1 MMHMSAL
8 NVYIELPGNVRFI
21 LHMLREA
28 GHEAYVVGG
37 CVRDSIMGRKPHDWD
52 ICTSAKPEQVIEI
65 FNHYKVIPTGLKHG
79 TVTIMKNDKPYEI
92 TTYRVDGEYDDAR
105 HPKDVTFT
113 TSLEEDLSR
122 RDFTMNALAYNN
134 NNDLVD
140 LFGGVNDIKNGIV
153 RCVGNPRERFS
164 EDTLRIMRALR
175 FATRFGFKIEENTF
189 AAMKEK
195 KSLLSKISAERINSE
210 LTQIIM
216 CEAEDVAR
224 ILYKAED
231 ILFELFPALRE
242 NDGSYINNILHSNK
256 IKSVRL
262 ALLFDFP
269 EEQLKDILTNLR
281 YDNETISS
289 VLNTRKYGQ
298 QILKYDSDKYTI
310 EYFLKR
316 IMHDIGYE
324 DTQKALFY
332 CIAYSRA
339 KSNEKQELLFINMLY
354 VVMVIND
361 RNECYK
367 LSQLAVNGN
376 DIKHFGYKG
385 QQIGTVLNYLLD
397 MVMRGV
403 LENNKPILLKRVEE
417 LGEV

>member
-1 MMHMSAL
+1 MHMSAL
-8 NVYIELPGNVRFI
+8 NVYIELPENVRFI

-140 LFGGVNDIKNGIV
+140 LFGGVNDIKNGVV
-153 RCVGNPRERFS
+153 RCVGNPSERFS
-164 EDTLRIMRALR
+164 EDALRIMRALR

-189 AAMKEK
+189 ASMKEK

-298 QILKYDSDKYTI
+298 QILKYDSEKYTI

-339 KSNEKQELLFINMLY
+339 KSNEKQELLFTNMLY

-397 MVMRGV
+397 MVMKGI
-403 LENNKPILLKRVEE
+403 LENNKPTLLKRVEE

>member
-140 LFGGVNDIKNGIV
+140 LFDGVNDIKNGIV
-153 RCVGNPRERFS
+153 RCVGNPKERFS
-164 EDTLRIMRALR
+164 EDALRIMRALR

-339 KSNEKQELLFINMLY
+339 KSNEKQELLFTNMLY
-354 VVMVIND
+354 VAMVIND

-397 MVMRGV
+397 MVMKGV
-403 LENNKPILLKRVEE
+403 LENNKPTLLKRVEE

>member
-140 LFGGVNDIKNGIV
+140 LFDGVNDIKNGIV

-164 EDTLRIMRALR
+164 EDALRIMRALR
-175 FATRFGFKIEENTF
+175 FATRFGFKIDENTF

-242 NDGSYINNILHSNK
+242 NDSSYINNILHSNK

-339 KSNEKQELLFINMLY
+339 KSNEKQELLFTNMLY
-354 VVMVIND
+354 VAMVIND

-397 MVMRGV
+397 MVMKGV
-403 LENNKPILLKRVEE
+403 LENNKPTLLKRVEE

>member
-1 MMHMSAL
+1 MHMSAL

-164 EDTLRIMRALR
+164 EDALRIMRALR

-298 QILKYDSDKYTI
+298 QILKYDSEKYTI

-339 KSNEKQELLFINMLY
+339 KSNEKQELLFTNMLY

-397 MVMRGV
+397 MVMKGV
-403 LENNKPILLKRVEE
+403 LENNKPTLLKRVEE

>member
-1 MMHMSAL
+1 MHMSAL

-164 EDTLRIMRALR
+164 EDALRIMRALR

-339 KSNEKQELLFINMLY
+339 KSNEKQELLFTNMLY
-354 VVMVIND
+354 VAMVIND
-361 RNECYK
+361 RNECYR
-367 LSQLAVNGN
+367 LSQLAINGN

-397 MVMRGV
+397 MVMKGV
-403 LENNKPILLKRVEE
+403 LENNKPTLLKRVEE

>member
-1 MMHMSAL
+1 MHMSAL

-113 TSLEEDLSR
+113 TSLEENLSR

-140 LFGGVNDIKNGIV
+140 LFGGVNDIKNGVV

-164 EDTLRIMRALR
+164 EDALRIMRALR

-189 AAMKEK
+189 ASMKEK

-339 KSNEKQELLFINMLY
+339 KSNEKQELLFTNMLY
-354 VVMVIND
+354 VAMVIND

-397 MVMRGV
+397 MVMKGV
-403 LENNKPILLKRVEE
+403 LENNKPTLLKRVEE

>member
-164 EDTLRIMRALR
+164 EDALRIMRALR

-316 IMHDIGYE
+316 IMHDIGYK

-339 KSNEKQELLFINMLY
+339 KSNEKQELLFTNMLY
-354 VVMVIND
+354 VAMVIND

-397 MVMRGV
+397 MVMKGV
-403 LENNKPILLKRVEE
+403 LENNKPTLLKRVEE

>member
-164 EDTLRIMRALR
+164 EDALRIMRALR
-175 FATRFGFKIEENTF
+175 FATRFGFKIEKNTF

-339 KSNEKQELLFINMLY
+339 KSNEKQELLFTNMLY
-354 VVMVIND
+354 VAMVIND

-397 MVMRGV
+397 MVMKGV
-403 LENNKPILLKRVEE
+403 LENNKPTLLKRVEE

>member
-1 MMHMSAL
+1 MHMSVL

-37 CVRDSIMGRKPHDWD
+37 CVRDSIMRRKPHDWD

-164 EDTLRIMRALR
+164 EDALRIMRALR

-231 ILFELFPALRE
+231 ILFELFSALRE

-339 KSNEKQELLFINMLY
+339 KSNEKQELLFTNMLY
-354 VVMVIND
+354 VAMVIND

-367 LSQLAVNGN
+367 LSQLAINGN

-397 MVMRGV
+397 MVMKGV
-403 LENNKPILLKRVEE
+403 LENNKPTLLKRVEE

>member
-140 LFGGVNDIKNGIV
+140 LFGGINDIKNGIV

-164 EDTLRIMRALR
+164 EDALRIMRALR

-195 KSLLSKISAERINSE
+195 KLLLSKISAERINSE

-339 KSNEKQELLFINMLY
+339 KSNEKQELLFTNMLY

-397 MVMRGV
+397 MVMKGV
-403 LENNKPILLKRVEE
+403 LENNKPTLLKRVEE

>member
-164 EDTLRIMRALR
+164 EDALRIMRALR

-339 KSNEKQELLFINMLY
+339 KSNEKQELLFTNMLY
-354 VVMVIND
+354 VAMVIND

-397 MVMRGV
+397 MVMKGV
-403 LENNKPILLKRVEE
+403 LENNKPTLLKRVEE

>member
-164 EDTLRIMRALR
+164 EDALRIMRALR

-195 KSLLSKISAERINSE
+195 KLLLSKISAERINSE

-256 IKSVRL
+256 IKSIRL

-339 KSNEKQELLFINMLY
+339 KSNEKQELLFTNMLY

-397 MVMRGV
+397 MVMKGV
-403 LENNKPILLKRVEE
+403 LENNKPTLLKRVEE

>member
-28 GHEAYVVGG
+28 GYEAYVVGG

-164 EDTLRIMRALR
+164 EDALRIMRALR
-175 FATRFGFKIEENTF
+175 FATRFGFKIDENTF

-316 IMHDIGYE
+316 IMHDVGYE

-339 KSNEKQELLFINMLY
+339 KSNEKQELLFTNMLY
-354 VVMVIND
+354 VAMVIND

-397 MVMRGV
+397 MVMKGV
-403 LENNKPILLKRVEE
+403 LENNKPTLLKRVEE

>member
-1 MMHMSAL
+1 MHMSAL

-164 EDTLRIMRALR
+164 EDALRIMRALR

-189 AAMKEK
+189 ASMKEK

-298 QILKYDSDKYTI
+298 QILKYDSEKYTI

-339 KSNEKQELLFINMLY
+339 KSNEKQELLFTNILY

-397 MVMRGV
+397 MVMKGI
-403 LENNKPILLKRVEE
+403 LENNKPTLLKRVEE

>member
-1 MMHMSAL
+1 MHMSAL

-164 EDTLRIMRALR
+164 EDALRIMRALR

-242 NDGSYINNILHSNK
+242 NDGSYSNNILHSNK

-339 KSNEKQELLFINMLY
+339 KSNEKQELLFTNMLY
-354 VVMVIND
+354 VAMVIND

-397 MVMRGV
+397 MVMKGV
-403 LENNKPILLKRVEE
+403 LENNKPTLLKRVEE

>member
-153 RCVGNPRERFS
+153 CCVGNPRERFS
-164 EDTLRIMRALR
+164 EDALRIMRALR

-339 KSNEKQELLFINMLY
+339 KSNEKQELLFTNMLY
-354 VVMVIND
+354 VAMVIND

-367 LSQLAVNGN
+367 LSQLAINGN

-397 MVMRGV
+397 MVMKGV
-403 LENNKPILLKRVEE
+403 LENNKPTLLKRVEE

>member
-1 MMHMSAL
+1 MHMSAL

-153 RCVGNPRERFS
+153 CCVGNPRERFS
-164 EDTLRIMRALR
+164 EDALRIMRALR

-339 KSNEKQELLFINMLY
+339 KSNEKQELLFTNMLY
-354 VVMVIND
+354 VAMVIND

-367 LSQLAVNGN
+367 LSQLAINGN

-397 MVMRGV
+397 MVMKGV
-403 LENNKPILLKRVEE
+403 LENNKPTLLKRVEE

>member
-37 CVRDSIMGRKPHDWD
+37 CVRDSIMGREPHDWD

-164 EDTLRIMRALR
+164 EDALRIMRALR

-339 KSNEKQELLFINMLY
+339 KSNEKQELLFTNMLY
-354 VVMVIND
+354 VAMVIND
-361 RNECYK
+361 RNECYR
-367 LSQLAVNGN
+367 LSQLAINGN

-397 MVMRGV
+397 MVMKGV
-403 LENNKPILLKRVEE
+403 LENNKPTLLKRVEE

>member
-1 MMHMSAL
+1 MHMSAL

-140 LFGGVNDIKNGIV
+140 LFGGVNDIKNGVV

-164 EDTLRIMRALR
+164 EDALRIMRALR

-189 AAMKEK
+189 ASMKEK

-298 QILKYDSDKYTI
+298 QILKYDSEKYTI

-339 KSNEKQELLFINMLY
+339 KSNEKQELLFTNMLY

-397 MVMRGV
+397 MVMKGI
-403 LENNKPILLKRVEE
+403 LENNKPTLLKRVEE

>member
-1 MMHMSAL
+1 MHMSAL

-65 FNHYKVIPTGLKHG
+65 FNHYKVIPIGLKHG

-92 TTYRVDGEYDDAR
+92 TTYRVDGEYDDTR

-140 LFGGVNDIKNGIV
+140 LFGGVNDIKNGVV

-164 EDTLRIMRALR
+164 EDALRIMRALR

-189 AAMKEK
+189 ASMKEK

-298 QILKYDSDKYTI
+298 QILKYDSEKYTI

-339 KSNEKQELLFINMLY
+339 KSNEKQELLFTNMLY

-397 MVMRGV
+397 MVMKGI
-403 LENNKPILLKRVEE
+403 LENNKPTLLKRVEE

>member
-164 EDTLRIMRALR
+164 EDALRIMRALR
-175 FATRFGFKIEENTF
+175 FATRFGFKIDENTF

-339 KSNEKQELLFINMLY
+339 KSNEKQELLFTNMLY
-354 VVMVIND
+354 VAMVIND

-397 MVMRGV
+397 MVMKGV
-403 LENNKPILLKRVEE
+403 LENNKPTLLKRVEE

>member
-105 HPKDVTFT
+105 HPKDITFT

-164 EDTLRIMRALR
+164 EDALRIMRALR

-339 KSNEKQELLFINMLY
+339 KSNEKQELLFTNMLY
-354 VVMVIND
+354 VAMVIND

-397 MVMRGV
+397 MVMKGV

>member
-140 LFGGVNDIKNGIV
+140 LFDGVNDIKNGIV
-153 RCVGNPRERFS
+153 CCVGNPRERFS
-164 EDTLRIMRALR
+164 EDALRIMRALR
-175 FATRFGFKIEENTF
+175 FATRFGFKIDENTF

-339 KSNEKQELLFINMLY
+339 KSNEKQELLFTNMLY
-354 VVMVIND
+354 VAMVIND

-397 MVMRGV
+397 MVMKGV
-403 LENNKPILLKRVEE
+403 LENNKPTLLKRVEE

>member
-1 MMHMSAL
+1 MHMSAL

-164 EDTLRIMRALR
+164 EDALRIMRALR

-298 QILKYDSDKYTI
+298 QILKYDSEKYTI

-339 KSNEKQELLFINMLY
+339 KSNEKQELLFTNMLY

-397 MVMRGV
+397 MVMKGI
-403 LENNKPILLKRVEE
+403 LENNKPTLLKRVEE

>member
-1 MMHMSAL
+1 MHMSAL

-164 EDTLRIMRALR
+164 EDALRIMRALR

-189 AAMKEK
+189 ASMKEK

-242 NDGSYINNILHSNK
+242 NDGLYINNILHSNK

-298 QILKYDSDKYTI
+298 QILKYDSEKYTI

-339 KSNEKQELLFINMLY
+339 KSNEKQELLFTNMLY
-354 VVMVIND
+354 IVMVIND
-361 RNECYK
+361 RDECYK

-376 DIKHFGYKG
+376 DIKRFGYKG

-397 MVMRGV
+397 MVMKGV
-403 LENNKPILLKRVEE
+403 LENNKPTLLKRVEE

>member
-1 MMHMSAL
+1 MHMSAL

-79 TVTIMKNDKPYEI
+79 TVTIMKNDKLYEI

-140 LFGGVNDIKNGIV
+140 LFGGVNDIKNGVV

-164 EDTLRIMRALR
+164 EDALRIMRALR

-189 AAMKEK
+189 ASMKEK

-231 ILFELFPALRE
+231 ILFELFPALQE

-298 QILKYDSDKYTI
+298 QILKYDSEKYTI

-339 KSNEKQELLFINMLY
+339 KSNEKQELLFTNMLY

-397 MVMRGV
+397 MVMKGI
-403 LENNKPILLKRVEE
+403 LENNKPTLLKRVEE

>member
-164 EDTLRIMRALR
+164 EDALRIMRALR

-339 KSNEKQELLFINMLY
+339 KSNEKQELLFTNMLY

>member
-1 MMHMSAL
+1 MHMSVL

-37 CVRDSIMGRKPHDWD
+37 CVRDSMMGRKPHDWD

-79 TVTIMKNDKPYEI
+79 TVTIMKNDNPYEI

-164 EDTLRIMRALR
+164 EDALRIMRALR

-339 KSNEKQELLFINMLY
+339 KSNEKQELLFTNMLY
-354 VVMVIND
+354 VTMVIND

-397 MVMRGV
+397 MVMKGV
-403 LENNKPILLKRVEE
+403 LENNKPTLLKRVEE

>member
-1 MMHMSAL
+1 MHMSAL

-164 EDTLRIMRALR
+164 EDALRIMRALR

-195 KSLLSKISAERINSE
+195 KLLLSKISAERINSE

-339 KSNEKQELLFINMLY
+339 KSNEKQELLFTNMLY

-397 MVMRGV
+397 MVMKGV
-403 LENNKPILLKRVEE
+403 LENNKPTLLKRVEE

>member
-1 MMHMSAL
+1 MMHMSVL
-8 NVYIELPGNVRFI
+8 NVYIELPENVRFI

-37 CVRDSIMGRKPHDWD
+37 CVRDSIMGRNPHDWD

-164 EDTLRIMRALR
+164 EDALRIMRALR

-195 KSLLSKISAERINSE
+195 KPLLSKISAERINSE

-231 ILFELFPALRE
+231 ILFELFPVLRE

-269 EEQLKDILTNLR
+269 EEQLKDILINLR

-339 KSNEKQELLFINMLY
+339 KSNEKQELLFTNMLY
-354 VVMVIND
+354 VAMVIND

-397 MVMRGV
+397 MVMKGV
-403 LENNKPILLKRVEE
+403 LENNKPTLLKRVEE

>member
-1 MMHMSAL
+1 MMHMSVL

-37 CVRDSIMGRKPHDWD
+37 CVRDSIMRRKPHDWD

-164 EDTLRIMRALR
+164 EDALRIMRALR

-231 ILFELFPALRE
+231 ILFELFSALRE

-339 KSNEKQELLFINMLY
+339 KSNEKQELLFTNMLY
-354 VVMVIND
+354 VAMVIND

-367 LSQLAVNGN
+367 LSQLAINGN

-397 MVMRGV
+397 MVMKGV
-403 LENNKPILLKRVEE
+403 LENNKPTLLKRVEE

>member
-1 MMHMSAL
+1 MHMSAL

-105 HPKDVTFT
+105 HPKDITFT

-164 EDTLRIMRALR
+164 EDALRIMRALR

-339 KSNEKQELLFINMLY
+339 KSNEKQELLFTNMLY
-354 VVMVIND
+354 VAMVIND

-397 MVMRGV
+397 MVMKGV

>member
-1 MMHMSAL
+1 MHMSAL

-164 EDTLRIMRALR
+164 EDALRIMRALR

-339 KSNEKQELLFINMLY
+339 KSNEKQELLFTNMLY
-354 VVMVIND
+354 VAMVIND

-397 MVMRGV
+397 MVMKGV
-403 LENNKPILLKRVEE
+403 LENNKPTLLKRVEE

>member
-140 LFGGVNDIKNGIV
+140 LFDGVNDIKNGIV

-164 EDTLRIMRALR
+164 EDALRIMRALR
-175 FATRFGFKIEENTF
+175 FATRFGFKIDENTF

-339 KSNEKQELLFINMLY
+339 KSNEKQELLFTNMLY
-354 VVMVIND
+354 VAMVIND

-397 MVMRGV
+397 MVMKGV
-403 LENNKPILLKRVEE
+403 LENNKPTLLKRVEE